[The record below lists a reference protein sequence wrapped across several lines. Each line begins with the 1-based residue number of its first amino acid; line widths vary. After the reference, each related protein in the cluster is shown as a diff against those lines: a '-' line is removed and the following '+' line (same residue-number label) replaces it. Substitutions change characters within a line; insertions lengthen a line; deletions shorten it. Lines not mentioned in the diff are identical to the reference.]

1 MTGQQKRKSRGF
13 CLLEPSQHSSPCK
26 SALVPSPCG
35 RLACCLPWLQP
46 LKCNFLLILNKP
58 VFGEIAMYFSGQH
71 CLHRRHQMNSLL
83 PEGFVWLPFSP
94 RSFLSPE
101 QKAGAK
107 CGNNIEDSLFR
118 VWIILH
124 FPPIYLLL
132 NMGSDVHGTLGSNP
146 EWNLPDSHRY

>member
-1 MTGQQKRKSRGF
+1 MANEIYSLISLSDIS
-13 CLLEPSQHSSPCK
+13 LLMLRNASDFYVLILYLSTLLNSLIHSS
-26 SALVPSPCG
+26 
-35 RLACCLPWLQP
+35 
-46 LKCNFLLILNKP
+46 NFLLILNKP